1 MTQLSLFLV
10 VLLALLIPIFMAR
23 FHVNAV
29 PTAVAEIVTGIIMGN
44 SGFGLIR
51 ASNHL
56 TFLANLGVIILMFL
70 SGMEIDFDLLL
81 NKKNGQKQ
89 PAQSGKMVD
98 PLTTA
103 LTAFGGIAVMAIFLA
118 WLLQLSGLFHE
129 MMLATIILMTIALGV
144 VIATLKEKDILR
156 RPVGQTILLTAVAG
170 EVIPL
175 LLLTVYASLHGGGAA
190 RLWLLI
196 LLFAAAIF
204 LLWRFRQ
211 PYEWFNQVTKATTQL
226 DIRLAFFLIFA
237 LVTVAETVGAENILG
252 AFLAGM
258 VMKLLEPSEATKD
271 KLTSI
276 GYGFF
281 IPIFFIMTGVNLN
294 LRSLFAHPAS
304 LVLLPVLVV
313 FLFLAKL
320 PVFLIYRRKFSRRN
334 AWAGSFLTATTIT
347 IVLPT
352 LQVARR
358 LNAITSTQSAAFV
371 LAAVIVC
378 VGSPI
383 IFNAGFVLTKA
394 DRIKQRVVI
403 IGANTFTM
411 PVIHDLHDNWYAV
424 RVLTADEEAYR
435 TFKSRANLSLLPDY
449 SEEELKKA
457 GAFAGD
463 ILVSACHDDQI
474 NEQIAKIAKQNG
486 VGRVIVRLH
495 QPTAQTVTRLHE
507 RGCEIFNFTNVRA
520 ALMRALIESPAVY
533 QVLTATKNI
542 LYSVKVTNTAYTD
555 RPLRDWDFIDQI
567 TVSRIK
573 RQGEWLA
580 PHGSTVI
587 EEGDV
592 LVFSGEFKD
601 VDRVRSLLQ
610 A

>member
-29 PTAVAEIVTGIIMGN
+29 PTAVAEIVTGIIMGS
-44 SGFGLIR
+44 SGFDLIK
-51 ASNHL
+51 AGSNL

-70 SGMEIDFDLLL
+70 SGMEINFDLLL

-89 PAQSGKMVD
+89 RSQNGKMVD

-103 LTAFGGIAVMAIFLA
+103 LTAFGGITLMAIFLA

-156 RPVGQTILLTAVAG
+156 RPIGQTILLTAVMG
-170 EVIPL
+170 EVVPL
-175 LLLTVYASLHGGGAA
+175 LLLTIYASLHGGSAA
-190 RLWLLI
+190 RLWLII

-226 DIRLAFFLIFA
+226 DVRLAFFLIFA

-252 AFLAGM
+252 AFLAGT
-258 VMKLLEPSEATKD
+258 VMKLLQPSEATKD

-304 LVLLPVLVV
+304 LMLLPVLV
-313 FLFLAKL
+313 FCLFLAKL
-320 PVFLIYRRKFSRRN
+320 PAVLVYRRKFGHRN
-334 AWAGSFLTATTIT
+334 AWAGGFLTATTIT

-352 LQVARR
+352 LQVAQR
-358 LNAITSTQSAAFV
+358 LKVITSTQSAAFV

-378 VGSPI
+378 IVSPI
-383 IFNAGFVLTKA
+383 IFNAGFVLTPA
-394 DRIKQRVVI
+394 DRIKQRVVM

-424 RVLTADEEAYR
+424 RVLTADEESYR
-435 TFKSRANLSLLPDY
+435 TFKSRADLTLLPNY
-449 SEEELKKA
+449 HEAELKKA

-463 ILVSACHDDQI
+463 ILVSATHDDHI
-474 NEQIAKIAKQNG
+474 NYQIARMAKDNG

-495 QPTAQTVTRLHE
+495 QPTAQTVTQLHDL
-507 RGCEIFNFTNVRA
+507 GCEIFNFTNVRA
-520 ALMRALIESPAVY
+520 ALMRALIESPTVY

-601 VDRVRSLLQ
+601 ADQVRRLLQ